1 MATKELLT
9 PKATD
14 LKTGLKDFSLKLSL
28 SVTLGVLL
36 LSLGEIASLLYLR
49 FDPDPSPYAELH
61 LPADY
66 ARELDDSIPH
76 QYLPYVEWRRSPYHG
91 RFISVDSQGVR
102 QTLYSH
108 CDNEKNLVVWMFGDS
123 TLWGTGS
130 TDAQTIA
137 SQLAKLYQDA
147 GQEICVRNYGEA
159 AWVSTQDVF
168 QLILQLKQPNRK
180 PDIVVLYDGR
190 NETLLSSEG
199 APPGAHLGYR
209 HFRQILAD
217 SQSDEK
223 PSFRFLRKTN
233 TVRALERIST
243 EIYVLRHPEAK
254 PKFPPQAAKAAAE
267 QAIENYQQNLQIV
280 DSLAQ
285 AYGFEPFYFWY
296 PTSTVGDKPLTPEEQ
311 GYVSKEAAQA
321 PKEYEVTRAAYA
333 LFRTLRRP
341 SFWYLG
347 DILDAQPQQLYLDVS
362 HLNPEGNHMV
372 AEHMFQALQT
382 SKVNPSP

>member
-9 PKATD
+9 PKAND
-14 LKTGLKDFSLKLSL
+14 LMAGLKDFSLKLSV

-36 LSLGEIASLLYLR
+36 LLLGEIASSVYLR
-49 FDPDPSPYAELH
+49 FDPDPSPYAEMH

-66 ARELDDSIPH
+66 ARDLDESRPQ

-91 RFISVDSQGVR
+91 RFISIDNQGVR
-102 QTLYSH
+102 QTLNSH

-123 TLWGTGS
+123 ALWGTGS
-130 TDAQTIA
+130 TDAQTIP
-137 SQLAKLYQDA
+137 SQLAKLYQDG

-159 AWVSTQDVF
+159 GWISTQDVF
-168 QLILQLKQPNRK
+168 QLILQLKQLSRK

-190 NETLLSSEG
+190 NDTLLSSEG
-199 APPGAHLGYR
+199 APPSGHLGYKR
-209 HFRQILAD
+209 FRWLLAE

-223 PSFRFLRKTN
+223 PGFRFLRKTN

-243 EIYVLRHPEAK
+243 EIYVSRHPEAK
-254 PKFPPQAAKAAAE
+254 PKFPPQLAKVMAQ
-267 QAIENYQQNLQIV
+267 QAIENYEQNLQIV
-280 DSLAQ
+280 DSLART
-285 AYGFEPFYFWY
+285 YGFRPFYFWY

-311 GYVSKEAAQA
+311 GYVSEEAAQA

-333 LFRTLRRP
+333 LFQRLQRP
-341 SFWYLG
+341 SFEYLG

-362 HLNPEGNHMV
+362 HLTPDGNRMV
-372 AEHMFQALQT
+372 AERMFQVIRT
-382 SKVNPSP
+382 SKVSLSP